1 MTFATL
7 AGHSCARVVVQVPHN
22 GPWWADV
29 DLVEAPSLSGSVEL
43 ALGSLR
49 LRGVILAQSSGSDLA
64 QRRVRL
70 LAGAGAWG
78 KLLSPK
84 AYHSDARIRAR
95 TVIQDAAREAGE
107 TVEMGTVGDTQI
119 GIDYVRQAGAAS
131 RALEDV
137 IGTASWWV
145 DFDGVT
151 RFGTRPTSEL
161 ADNAC
166 EVLEYSPRTR
176 TATLSTDDLTRISI
190 GAVLRSRLDEPQTI
204 REMTIT
210 VEAESL
216 RVSAWC
222 GESYA
227 GGRVA
232 GAFRKLVERSTKG
245 LWGKR
250 RYRVVRLSG
259 DRLELQ
265 PVRRDAGL
273 PSITPI
279 SMIPGIAGS
288 HATLVEGAEV
298 FVEFVD
304 GDPRDPIVTGFAGK
318 GGAGH
323 APDEQALSVE
333 SKLRLGGASATN
345 EVALANLVRAEFAKL
360 QTTLLSGT
368 VTGTSVSGGAVSG
381 TVTFGSAYTA
391 PSSASDIGAQKV
403 VAL

>member
-7 AGHSCARVVVQVPHN
+7 AGYSCARVIVQVPHN

-29 DLVEAPSLSGSVEL
+29 DLVEAPSVSGSVEL

-49 LRGVILAQSSGSDLA
+49 LRGTILAQSSGTDLA

-78 KLLSPK
+78 SLLPPK

-107 TVEMGTVGDTQI
+107 TVEMGSVGDTQI

-137 IGTASWWV
+137 IGAASWWV

-161 ADNAC
+161 AEDAC
-166 EVLEYSPRTR
+166 EVLEYSPGTR
-176 TATLSTDDLTRISI
+176 TVTLATDDLTRISI
-190 GAVLRSRLDEPQTI
+190 GSVLRSRLDEPQTI
-204 REMTIT
+204 RELTIT

-222 GESYA
+222 GESFA
-227 GGRVA
+227 RGRIA
-232 GAFRKLVERSTKG
+232 GAFRKLVEHSTKG
-245 LWGKR
+245 LFGKR
-250 RYRVVRLSG
+250 RYRVVRLSV

-265 PVRRDAGL
+265 PVRSDAGL

-279 SMIPGIAGS
+279 SMVPGIAGS

-298 FVEFVD
+298 YVEFVD
-304 GDPRDPIVTGFAGK
+304 GDPREPIVTGFAGK
-318 GGAGH
+318 GSAGH

-333 SKLRLGGASATN
+333 STLRLGGPTATDA
-345 EVALANLVRAEFAKL
+345 VALAPDTNARLNALTSAVNALINATPSPSDGGLAL
-360 QTTLLSGT
+360 QTAVKIAWPTT
-368 VTGTSVSGGAVSG
+368 KPNVDVSA
-381 TVTFGSAYTA
+381 A
-391 PSSASDIGAQKV
+391 KV